1 MRWAA
6 HIGFQWL
13 TQVCLLNGVSCS
25 LGWSGTGY
33 TAEGNLELLILLPS
47 LPKCWVY
54 VMLGMEPRAAC
65 VVGQDCTSWAA
76 RAAEFTRALRHF
88 LLQPFKADVDTV
100 FKPVSDRE
108 LTLFGTVVSVL
119 CLNVHHSSFILT
131 EPNSKVHLFCFSVQF
146 QENFSKWNMYLAFI
160 L

>member
-1 MRWAA
+1 MSEMGCT
-6 HIGFQWL
+6 HWL
-13 TQVCLLNGVSCS
+13 SVTYTCLSSEWCLLQPRLVWNWIHSGGKPGVPHP
-25 LGWSGTGY
+25 
-33 TAEGNLELLILLPS
+33 LPS

-76 RAAEFTRALRHF
+76 RAAEFTRALT
-88 LLQPFKADVDTV
+88 QVDTV
-100 FKPVSDRE
+100 FKPVSGRE